1 MDWRNLPRSGGG
13 VQTGGGGGLSAPRTP
28 ELSAKPTSSSRI
40 PSVSGGFWFRGFSRR
55 GATSSL
61 KFCTTSLGKMSEFRK
76 ATRAPARI
84 NSSASSVTAATSV

>member
-1 MDWRNLPRSGGG
+1 M
-13 VQTGGGGGLSAPRTP
+13 
-28 ELSAKPTSSSRI
+28 
-40 PSVSGGFWFRGFSRR
+40 GFSRR

-61 KFCTTSLGKMSEFRK
+61 MFCATILGKNSESRK